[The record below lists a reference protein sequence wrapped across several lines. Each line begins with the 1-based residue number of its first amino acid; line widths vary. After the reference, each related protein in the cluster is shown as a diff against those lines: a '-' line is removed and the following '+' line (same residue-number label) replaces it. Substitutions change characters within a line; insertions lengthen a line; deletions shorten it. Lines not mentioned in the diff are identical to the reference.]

1 MSYGKSMRKKQQL
14 SKTITVIALVIIVM
28 IWIIPFF
35 FMGITSLKSQADVQK
50 LSPFAIPSSILWR
63 NYPDANSRVNLFNSM
78 KNSLEIAVIKVPLG
92 LIISAMAAFALTR
105 LRMPKSR
112 LILALF
118 VFGTMIPIQVAL
130 AELFRIE
137 LSLNLLN
144 TKLGIILPYIAF
156 GIPYQVFMF
165 YGFFKSIPYEID
177 EAARIDGASNFRIFW
192 NVIIPLA
199 KPAFAAL
206 FVLDFVATWNE
217 YSMALVILQKQS
229 SWTVPLTLQGF
240 NSTYM
245 SYYGQL
251 NAAIIM
257 SILPV
262 LIVYFC
268 FQKYFVRGIFAG
280 AVKG

>member
-1 MSYGKSMRKKQQL
+1 MST
-14 SKTITVIALVIIVM
+14 SKTKRQQKHSKWITSAILSVVVL
-28 IWIIPFF
+28 IWIIPFL
-35 FMGITSLKSQADVQK
+35 FMILTSLKSQADVQT
-50 LSPFAIPSSILWR
+50 LSPFSLPTSILWK
-63 NYPDANSRVNLFNSM
+63 NYPDANKRVNLFRAI
-78 KNSLEIAVIKVPLG
+78 KNSLVIAFIKVPIG
-92 LIISAMAAFALTR
+92 LIISSLAAYALAR
-105 LRMPKSR
+105 LKMPKAK

-118 VFGTMIPIQVAL
+118 TFGTMVPIQVAL
-130 AELFRIE
+130 AQLFRIE

-156 GIPYQVFMF
+156 GVPYQVFMF

-177 EAARIDGASNFRIFW
+177 EAARMDGASNLRIFF
-192 NVIIPLA
+192 NMILPLA

-206 FVLDFVATWNE
+206 FVLDFVSTWNE
-217 YSMALVILQKQS
+217 YSIALVILQKQA

-251 NAAIIM
+251 NAAIFM

-262 LIVYFC
+262 LVVYFS
-268 FQKYFVRGIFAG
+268 FQKYFVRGMFAG
-280 AVKG
+280 SVKG